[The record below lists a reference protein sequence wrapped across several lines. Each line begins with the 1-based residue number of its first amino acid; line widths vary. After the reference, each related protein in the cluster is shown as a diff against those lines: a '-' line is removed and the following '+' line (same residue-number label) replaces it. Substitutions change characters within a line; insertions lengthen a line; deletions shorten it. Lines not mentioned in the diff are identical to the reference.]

1 MGTVNMMLFIST
13 VLVLSISLAG
23 SVSVSTKY
31 GHVRGSQR
39 EYHGLHKNG
48 SYHSFQG
55 IPYAVPP
62 VGSLRFKD
70 PVPWTNV
77 WDEELDVS
85 GGPPAVCP
93 QPNIFDPQARGITG
107 NEDCL
112 YLNIYT
118 EEVPTTG
125 LKNME
130 LKPVMFFIH
139 GGGFVMGSGAQMG
152 DGSGSDFL
160 LESGMVVVTIN
171 YRLGALGFLAIE
183 GTSITGNQAMK
194 DQLLAMRWVKENIA
208 NFGGDPGR
216 ITISGESA
224 GAISVHAHVLSPMGK
239 NDDLFQKAIS
249 FSGTMLMLR
258 DFQQPLIQSKK
269 LFRQL
274 CKTTDEDEIP
284 EDMETTCLYDITP
297 ETFVKEY
304 AAGIATTRLPVREQV
319 EKKDEL
325 PEMFIFWP
333 VVDDWADEPFLPSH
347 PITILHNQ
355 QQKMVP
361 FMTGINKDEGA
372 MNIAPNWKNLDPED
386 NQFAEFWGDIGAQ
399 YLFFV
404 PIREMTFDDKLT
416 ARMVAQ
422 FYVGE
427 NGIKRENKQGLTDMF
442 TDAYFAYPNTETV
455 KLHAKASAPVYNY
468 VMSYRGSA
476 SFAPLFAMGDPAA
489 AKEDFGVAH
498 ADDLM
503 YLFRMSFGNFSSI
516 NTEND
521 EKFVEIWQ
529 QLIGNF
535 ARYGNPTPVSL
546 QNIPNWPTAQNSRAA
561 CVYLDIGLNPEEKHR
576 MFAER
581 MQFWNKLFFEDLLEK
596 YAISEQD
603 DELLAEIDTVIV
615 GSEEDESEEEDHN
628 SDAHKQRHKHGNR
641 KRKGNWRKNMKNK
654 MFRKQRRLAKKLKQ
668 LKCN

>member
-1 MGTVNMMLFIST
+1 MWLINTLV
-13 VLVLSISLAG
+13 VLTIQSAA
-23 SVSVSTKY
+23 SVIVSTKN
-31 GHVRGSQR
+31 GNVKGSQR
-39 EYHGLHKNG
+39 QYHGLHKNG
-48 SYHSFQG
+48 SFYSFQG

-62 VGSLRFKD
+62 EGSLRFKD
-70 PVPWTNV
+70 PVALTDMW
-77 WDEELDVS
+77 EGELDTS
-85 GGPPAVCP
+85 GGPPPMCL
-93 QPNIFDPQARGITG
+93 QPNLFDPSGDIQGK
-107 NEDCL
+107 EDCL

-130 LKPVMFFIH
+130 LKPVMFWIH
-139 GGGFVMGSGAQMG
+139 GGGFVMGAGAQLG

-160 LESGMVVVTIN
+160 LESGMVVVSIN
-171 YRLGALGFLAIE
+171 YRLGAFGFLAIE
-183 GTSITGNQAMK
+183 GSSITGNQGLK

-239 NDDLFQKAIS
+239 QDDLFQKAIS
-249 FSGTMLMLR
+249 FSGTMLMLG
-258 DFQQPLIQSKK
+258 DFQQPLIQSKN
-269 LFRQL
+269 LFHKL
-274 CKTTDEDEIP
+274 CKTNPDDEIP
-284 EDMETTCLYDITP
+284 EDLESTCLYNLSPTK
-297 ETFVKEY
+297 FVEEFSG
-304 AAGIATTRLPVREQV
+304 GIATTRMSMRKQV
-319 EKKDEL
+319 ESKDEL
-325 PEMFIFWP
+325 PEMQVFFP
-333 VVDDWADEPFLPSH
+333 VIDYWADEPFLPSH

-372 MNIAPNWKNLDPED
+372 MNIAPNWKNLDPDD
-386 NQFAEFWGDIGAQ
+386 NQFAEYWGDLGPQ
-399 YLFFV
+399 NLFFV
-404 PIREMTFDDKLT
+404 PQRVTTFDDKLT

-422 FYVGE
+422 FYVGKD
-427 NGIKRENKQGLTDMF
+427 GLKRDNKQGLVDMF

-468 VMSYRGSA
+468 LMSYRGSA
-476 SFAPLFAMGDPAA
+476 SFVSLFAMGDQDAL
-489 AKEDFGVAH
+489 KQDFGVAH

-503 YLFRMSFGNFSSI
+503 YTFRVAFGNFSSI
-516 NTEND
+516 NTEDD

-529 QLIGNF
+529 QLIVNF

-546 QNIPNWPTAQNSRAA
+546 DNIPNWPAAQNSKAA
-561 CVYLDIGLNPEEKHR
+561 CVYLDIGLKPEEKHR

-581 MQFWNKLFFEDLLEK
+581 MQFWNKLFFEDLMEK

-603 DELLAEIDTVIV
+603 NQLLDEIDTVIV
-615 GSEEDESEEEDHN
+615 EAEEDEAEDDHI
-628 SDAHKQRHKHGNR
+628 DDRKQRRKFGNR

-654 MFRKQRRLAKKLKQ
+654 MFRKQRRLAKRLKQ

>member
-1 MGTVNMMLFIST
+1 
-13 VLVLSISLAG
+13 
-23 SVSVSTKY
+23 
-31 GHVRGSQR
+31 
-39 EYHGLHKNG
+39 
-48 SYHSFQG
+48 
-55 IPYAVPP
+55 
-62 VGSLRFKD
+62 
-70 PVPWTNV
+70 
-77 WDEELDVS
+77 
-85 GGPPAVCP
+85 
-93 QPNIFDPQARGITG
+93 
-107 NEDCL
+107 
-112 YLNIYT
+112 
-118 EEVPTTG
+118 
-125 LKNME
+125 
-130 LKPVMFFIH
+130 
-139 GGGFVMGSGAQMG
+139 
-152 DGSGSDFL
+152 
-160 LESGMVVVTIN
+160 
-171 YRLGALGFLAIE
+171 
-183 GTSITGNQAMK
+183 
-194 DQLLAMRWVKENIA
+194 VKENIA

-224 GAISVHAHVLSPMGK
+224 GAISVHAQVLSPMGK

-249 FSGTMLMLR
+249 FSGTMLMLG

-269 LFRQL
+269 LFHQL
-274 CKTTDEDEIP
+274 CTTSNDDEIP
-284 EDMETTCLYDITP
+284 EDMETTCLYKISP
-297 ETFVKEY
+297 ESIVKVY
-304 AAGIATTRLPVREQV
+304 AAGIATTRLPSREQV
-319 EKKDEL
+319 EKKDQL
-325 PEMFIFWP
+325 PEMHVFWP
-333 VVDDWADEPFLPSH
+333 VVDYWADEPFLPSH

-386 NQFAEFWGDIGAQ
+386 NQFAEFWGELGAQ

-404 PIREMTFDDKLT
+404 PIRDMTFDDKLT

-427 NGIKRENKQGLTDMF
+427 DGIKRENKQGLTDMF

-476 SFAPLFAMGDPAA
+476 SFAPLFAMGDPDA
-489 AKEDFGVAH
+489 AKQDFGVAH

-503 YLFRMSFGNFSSI
+503 YLFRMGFGNFSSI

-529 QLIGNF
+529 QLIVNF
-535 ARYGNPTPVSL
+535 ARYGNPTPVAL
-546 QNIPNWPTAQNSRAA
+546 ENIPNWPTAQNSRAA
-561 CVYLDIGLNPEEKHR
+561 CVYLDVGLKPEEKHR

-581 MQFWNKLFFEDLLEK
+581 MQFWNKLFFKDLMEK

-615 GSEEDESEEEDHN
+615 ESEEEESEKEGNDDDN
-628 SDAHKQRHKHGNR
+628 HKQRRKHGNR